1 MLDSRMPL
9 RRRSIEGR
17 FWSGPLLALSAS
29 CLWGC
34 PQLLS
39 DEFSVL
45 RSSPDPSAVDPSILD
60 SGNATGGSSG
70 AAGSAGATNQP
81 PDPLNTSGTGGAGGT
96 PVPVAGAPSVVS
108 VSPSNGARGVAA
120 NAVVTLTFSE
130 PMNTS
135 AVEAAYRSSDLPAGS
150 LSFSW
155 SNADSVLQITPTQ
168 PLIHATGTH
177 PDTAVAR
184 SYAFEIGATALDR
197 TGEALPRFSSS
208 FSTLREITQ
217 TLPALQDR
225 SLTGNWRSDDLY
237 GENSCQFD
245 STTTC
250 IGDSSNENSTYRGF
264 VTFDLSDLPTP
275 IETLSAAQL
284 SMTIDSIRNTP
295 FAGLGSLVAD
305 HVTFDSI
312 SLDAFGAVS
321 IGSVIQLSSS
331 ASAGAQLSASVLSA
345 VQTDLPTRG
354 HSQFRF
360 RFSTTTDADDI
371 GDLIEVLWTTEQLTV
386 TYLTP

>member
-1 MLDSRMPL
+1 MPL
-9 RRRSIEGR
+9 RRWSLEGR

-45 RSSPDPSAVDPSILD
+45 RSSPDLSTEDPSILD
-60 SGNATGGSSG
+60 SGDGTGGSAG
-70 AAGSAGATNQP
+70 AAGSAGNEP
-81 PDPLNTSGTGGAGGT
+81 PGPLNTSGAGGAGGP
-96 PVPVAGAPSVVS
+96 PVTVAGAPSIVS
-108 VSPSNGARGVAA
+108 VSPSNGATGIAA

-130 PMNTS
+130 PMNTR
-135 AVEAAYRSSDLPAGS
+135 AVEAAYSSSDLPAGS

-155 SNADSVLQITPTQ
+155 SNGDSVLQIAPTQ
-168 PLIHATGTH
+168 PLLRATGTN
-177 PDTAVAR
+177 PDATVAR
-184 SYAFEIGATALDR
+184 SYAFEIGTTATDQS
-197 TGEALPRFSSS
+197 GEALPRFSSS

-225 SLTGNWRSDDLY
+225 NLTGNWRSDDLY

-264 VTFDLSDLPTP
+264 LTFDLSDLPAQLQ
-275 IETLSAAQL
+275 TLSAAQL
-284 SMTIDSIRNTP
+284 SMTIDSIRNAP

-331 ASAGAQLSASVLSA
+331 AAAGAQLSASVLSA

-354 HSQFRF
+354 HSQFRL

-371 GDLIEVLWTTEQLTV
+371 GDLIEVLWTTEQLSV
-386 TYLTP
+386 TYLVP